1 MRGLRDTDQ
10 EGNDVPL
17 DERLLEILVCPD
29 CHGDVEHKERR
40 HLVVCTTCGLRYP
53 VRDGIPV
60 MLVEE
65 ATRPR

>member
-1 MRGLRDTDQ
+1 
-10 EGNDVPL
+10 VAL

-29 CHGDVEHKERR
+29 CHGAVEHKERR
-40 HLVVCTTCGLRYP
+40 HLVVCTECGLRYP

-65 ATRPR
+65 ATRARGASPKPS

>member
-1 MRGLRDTDQ
+1 MA
-10 EGNDVPL
+10 L
-17 DERLLEILVCPD
+17 DERLMEILVCPA

-40 HLVVCTTCGLRYP
+40 KVIVCTACGLQYP

-65 ATRPR
+65 ATGTGS

>member
-1 MRGLRDTDQ
+1 MA
-10 EGNDVPL
+10 L
-17 DERLLEILVCPD
+17 DERLLEILVCPQ

-40 HLVVCTTCGLRYP
+40 KVIVCAACGLQYP

-65 ATRPR
+65 ATTTRRSAT